1 MASHTCSLCAPHC
14 PGMRKGCQLAFMPKC
29 FGTSCNCRHART
41 HLCTKIYNSVSFDVL
56 STKDKN
62 ATCRGLPPQ
71 HAGPAFAHSPH
82 DVGAQEQACSH
93 NAGACQH
100 WDGNTKHLVPGPA
113 WSPELGRREPALC
126 LQIEKAQFQLPAS
139 QAQPI
144 AQGCRS
150 EQLLAANMQG
160 CKTFHAN
167 RGSSQAFFVML
178 MAYARIKLWQKHG
191 VGVAQEC
198 MCLRC
203 KLLDSPSA
211 LTEHVSGVWAVSV
224 TQGKD
229 TAAASMVLQKA

>member
-1 MASHTCSLCAPHC
+1 MQLVEAYHLSMLALPLPILPMTWEPKSRPAPIMQAPASTGMATA
-14 PGMRKGCQLAFMPKC
+14 
-29 FGTSCNCRHART
+29 
-41 HLCTKIYNSVSFDVL
+41 I
-56 STKDKN
+56 
-62 ATCRGLPPQ
+62 
-71 HAGPAFAHSPH
+71 
-82 DVGAQEQACSH
+82 
-93 NAGACQH
+93 
-100 WDGNTKHLVPGPA
+100 TKHLVPGPA